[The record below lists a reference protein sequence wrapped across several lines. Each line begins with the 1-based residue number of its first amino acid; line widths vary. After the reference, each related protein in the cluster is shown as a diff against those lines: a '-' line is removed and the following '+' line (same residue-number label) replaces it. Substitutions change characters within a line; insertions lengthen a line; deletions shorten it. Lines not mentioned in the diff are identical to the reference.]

1 MDSGSF
7 GVRVGSAAFA
17 LGLGWVIAGNPGIA
31 LADDSDSGGRSPDSS
46 QAANSAPSK
55 PSTAS
60 ASSGRS
66 RPSTAR
72 GVLRPQKTV
81 TSPDIENQGATGA
94 VADPGAAVQAN
105 DEVPTQPRTSSTQPS
120 TRQSTQPA
128 PSRNLSDSALTP
140 AIASAPVT
148 GSDSL
153 GGAEA
158 EASGSADSDAP
169 PAAAV
174 GPSTGGVP
182 AAATSTATPQAA
194 SVTAQPKLFSGLLS
208 LLGLG
213 GSNGTGSPMEFVTA
227 ALQLVRRELNRMFN
241 NSAPTATPA
250 LITATEPGVVRG
262 TIGGSDA
269 EIDPLN
275 YQVTTGPANGTVT
288 VAADGTFTYTADE
301 EFAATGGTDT
311 FFVKVVDTG
320 LHLSF
325 WKPTSVEVPVT
336 VVVNPV
342 SSQRGAA
349 AAVAATGST
358 TTITWDWGKNPVIN
372 FDPAKDKL
380 DFGWMGSASFD
391 VTEKNGST
399 VISVVDN
406 QHSYT
411 LNGVSLGQ
419 LSMTNIVAKDS
430 GTTTKWQNLF
440 STATTQPSISIG
452 NTAKTEGN
460 SSTSNMTFTVTLSK
474 ASTKPVTVQYATANG
489 TATAG
494 QDYTAASGT
503 ITFAAGETSKT
514 INVAVTGDTTVES
527 DETFTVTLSNASGAG
542 ISTGSATGTISND
555 DVAVTAPTVSITG
568 AGKAEG
574 NSGNANM
581 SFTVTLSKA
590 STTPVTV
597 GYATSNGTAT
607 AGQDYTA
614 AAGTI
619 TFAAGETSKTIN
631 VAVAGDTT
639 VESDET
645 FTVTLSNAN
654 GATISTASATGTIT
668 NDDTATGGT
677 GSSGQNSG
685 NAGDERWGEAFYA
698 PYVDMAAWPP
708 PDLIDIARQQGV
720 SLLTLAFIQA
730 NSDGQASWGGYSG
743 LTPGSA
749 EDQAKAI
756 DATIAAFKAAGGD
769 IMISF
774 GGENGTSLAQYY
786 AQHGK
791 SAQELANAYGAVIDT
806 YGLNRIDFDIEGAAV
821 ADPAS
826 IALNA
831 QALKILQT
839 ARPDLEVWYTLPVLP
854 SGLTAEGINVVEQA
868 VKAGVKLDGINV
880 MAMNFGASV
889 APTTGPNAKTMG
901 AYSIDSAQST
911 FNQMTTLFNKY
922 GQNFGWNQIGVT
934 PMIGVNYTQGE
945 VFTVADAQALED
957 FARTKGIGML
967 SMWSVQR
974 DIPGSIG
981 QATPSASGVSDP
993 AGSFGNVWKDYG
1005 TINPMNVGSSGGG
1018 GGGTPVGGG
1027 TTTTIGWDW
1036 GQNKTLNFNPAKDK
1050 LDFGWMQPTHFDVSD
1065 ATGSTVI
1072 TIKDSGGQTY
1082 TLSGVKLS
1090 DLQMGNIVA
1099 LDGDTKAKWQNAI
1112 AGAQPS
1118 APTISIGNVAKG
1130 EGNSGT
1136 ANMAFTVTLSKAA
1149 TSPVTVN
1156 YATSNGTA
1164 TAGQDYV
1171 ATTGTVTFAAGET
1184 SKTINVAINGDATVE
1199 SDETLTVT
1207 LSNPSAGAT
1216 IKTATATGTITNDD
1230 QAASTPT
1237 ISVTSASKT
1246 EGNSGTSNLSFTV
1259 TLSSAAT
1266 GPVTVNYATSNG
1278 TATAGED
1285 YTATI
1290 GTLTFAAGETS
1301 KTVNVAV
1308 AGDTKF
1314 ESSETFTVTLSNAGG
1329 ATIATSSATG
1339 TITNDDTDTTNPGS
1353 PGTLYKITTTGA
1365 DIVGFDPAKD
1375 KLDLGDVSVHSFIV
1389 VDTVEGV
1396 GFRNPW
1402 TGDTLVLQG
1411 VSLGQLTIDN
1421 FAPIINDHLRQDLS
1435 GAMAWEHGF
1444 TPQPNT
1450 VYARSHEVGQI
1461 DRVAFNPNT
1470 DVVDFRYYGSREQ
1483 ISIIDSVEGVIIS
1496 NAGTGQALI
1505 LQGVTKSQLGVKN
1518 FVFHAAQ
1525 VREDRLYEQLGI
1537 GPVAEVQV
1545 KDQGV
1550 PIAGTN
1556 NWPTGS
1562 GNGAPPTGQTGTT
1575 TVIGWNWGVHEVLQF
1590 DPAKDKLDFGWFQD
1604 DNFKVT
1610 EQAGSTR
1617 IEIVNN
1623 DQSYTLNGVSLGEM
1637 STTNIVAL
1645 DSDTQTKWRDLIN
1658 AAQPAAMPTL
1668 SIADAHGVEGNSGT
1682 STMSFAV
1689 TLSQASSKT
1698 ITVGYTTTNGLA
1710 GAGDFTPA
1718 AGTLSFAPGETTKTI
1733 NVSIVG
1739 DTLVEL
1745 DENFV
1750 LSLSSPVNATLADG
1764 NAIGTIEN
1772 DDVDSS
1778 PATLPKATISDLA
1791 AAEKNPGDHSH
1802 FMFQVTLDKASSDTI
1817 TVNYQ
1822 TADGTAVAGE
1832 DYDAASGTITF
1843 TPGVTSQTIHF
1854 HIHTDTDDE
1863 ADETL
1868 TVSLSSPSGA
1878 TVARGT
1884 AIGTILDDDAPQSV
1898 VSKLSVSDAS
1908 VQEGDTG
1915 TRQMA
1920 FNVNLSAPSQGV
1932 VTVNYHTEDFTAAAG
1947 TDYQALE
1954 GVLTFLAG
1962 ETSKQVLVNILGD
1975 ATYEGNESLVLVL
1988 SNISGAEFDDS
1999 QGVGLITND
2008 DAKPAD
2014 GEDPQ
2019 YRVVGYFA
2027 EWSVYARDYEVS
2039 QIQADKLTDINY
2051 AFADIS
2057 DDGRVVLYDRG
2068 AAIEQSYPGDT
2079 WDQPIKGNFNQLAKL
2094 KEQNPDINVLISV
2107 GGWTL
2112 SKNFSNAAL
2121 TEQSRAKFAASAI
2134 EFMKTYGFDGID
2146 LDWEYPVSGG
2156 LETNTYRPEDTA
2168 NYVLLVKE
2176 IRKQLDALEA
2186 VDGVEKHYLLTI
2198 AGPGGDDK
2206 IENYDLDGMEPYLDW
2221 FSVMAYD
2228 LHGASWEPNK
2238 TGHASALYGTP
2249 DSTKSTY
2256 YIDYAMDLYLDQV
2269 DPSKIVL
2276 GAPMYGHSWKG
2287 VTKGN
2292 DNGLNNP
2299 ASGAGIDTYWG
2310 SEGIVSYWQI
2320 MNLLETQPDM
2330 YQVYWDDQAKA
2341 SYIYSPVD
2349 GGTFISYESLE
2360 ALQYK
2365 LDYIKEL
2372 GLGGIMF
2379 WELDDDIR
2387 DSDDPDSLLGLTAR
2401 ELLDPQ
2407 VQTP

>member
-1 MDSGSF
+1 
-7 GVRVGSAAFA
+7 
-17 LGLGWVIAGNPGIA
+17 
-31 LADDSDSGGRSPDSS
+31 
-46 QAANSAPSK
+46 
-55 PSTAS
+55 
-60 ASSGRS
+60 
-66 RPSTAR
+66 
-72 GVLRPQKTV
+72 
-81 TSPDIENQGATGA
+81 
-94 VADPGAAVQAN
+94 
-105 DEVPTQPRTSSTQPS
+105 
-120 TRQSTQPA
+120 
-128 PSRNLSDSALTP
+128 
-140 AIASAPVT
+140 
-148 GSDSL
+148 
-153 GGAEA
+153 
-158 EASGSADSDAP
+158 
-169 PAAAV
+169 
-174 GPSTGGVP
+174 
-182 AAATSTATPQAA
+182 
-194 SVTAQPKLFSGLLS
+194 
-208 LLGLG
+208 
-213 GSNGTGSPMEFVTA
+213 MEFVTA
-227 ALQLVRRELNRMFN
+227 ALQLIRREINRMFN
-241 NSAPTATPA
+241 NSAPTAAPA
-250 LITATEPGVVRG
+250 LTSATEPGIVHGVIDG
-262 TIGGSDA
+262 VDA
-269 EIDPLN
+269 EGDLLTYEIIS
-275 YQVTTGPANGTVT
+275 GPANGTVM
-288 VAADGTFTYTADE
+288 VDADGNFTYEADE
-301 EFAATGGTDT
+301 EFAALGGTDS
-311 FFVKVVDTG
+311 FVVKVVDAG
-320 LHLSF
+320 FHLSF
-325 WKPTSVEVPVT
+325 WKPTSAEVPVT
-336 VVVNPV
+336 VVVNPGG
-342 SSQRGAA
+342 SSLRGAA
-349 AAVAATGST
+349 AAAATTGGTT

-380 DFGWMGSASFD
+380 DFGWMGAASFD

-411 LNGVSLGQ
+411 LNGVSLSQ
-419 LSMTNIVAKDS
+419 LSMTNIVAKDA
-430 GTTTKWQNLF
+430 GTTTKWQTLL
-440 STATTQPSISIG
+440 TAPAQPSISIG
-452 NTAKTEGN
+452 NAAKNEGN
-460 SSTSNMTFTVTLSK
+460 SGTSNMTFTVTLSK
-474 ASTKPVTVQYATANG
+474 ASTKPVTVQYAT
-489 TATAG
+489 
-494 QDYTAASGT
+494 
-503 ITFAAGETSKT
+503 
-514 INVAVTGDTTVES
+514 
-527 DETFTVTLSNASGAG
+527 
-542 ISTGSATGTISND
+542 
-555 DVAVTAPTVSITG
+555 
-568 AGKAEG
+568 
-574 NSGNANM
+574 
-581 SFTVTLSKA
+581 
-590 STTPVTV
+590 
-597 GYATSNGTAT
+597 SNGTAT

-614 AAGTI
+614 ATGTI

-639 VESDET
+639 VETDET

-654 GATISTASATGTIT
+654 GANISSASATGTIT
-668 NDDTATGGT
+668 NDDATSGGT
-677 GSSGQNSG
+677 GGSGQNSG

-708 PDLIDIARQQGV
+708 PDLVNIAQQQGV
-720 SLLTLAFIQA
+720 SLLTLAFIQSNA
-730 NSDGQASWGGYSG
+730 SGQAAWGGYAG
-743 LTPGSA
+743 LTPGSS

-756 DATIAAFKAAGGD
+756 DASIAAFKAAGGD
-769 IMISF
+769 VMISF

-791 SAQELANAYGAVIDT
+791 SAQELATAYGAVIDA

-854 SGLTAEGINVVEQA
+854 NGLTADGINVVEQA
-868 VKAGVKLDGINV
+868 LKAGVKLDGINV

-889 APTTGPNAKTMG
+889 APTTGPGAKTMG

-922 GQNFGWNQIGVT
+922 GQNFGWNQVGVT

-974 DIPGSIG
+974 DVPGSIG

-1005 TINPMNVGSSGGG
+1005 TINPMNVGNSGGG
-1018 GGGTPVGGG
+1018 GGSTPVEGG
-1027 TTTTIGWDW
+1027 TTTAIGWAW
-1036 GQNKTLNFNPAKDK
+1036 GQNKVLNFNPAKDK
-1050 LDFGWMQPTHFDVSD
+1050 LDFGWMQPAHFDVSD

-1082 TLSGVKLS
+1082 TLSGVKLT

-1099 LDGDTKAKWQNAI
+1099 LDGDTKTKWQNLI
-1112 AGAQPS
+1112 AGAQPTT
-1118 APTISIGNVAKG
+1118 PTISIGSASNA

-1171 ATTGTVTFAAGET
+1171 ANTGTITFAAGET

-1199 SDETLTVT
+1199 SDETFTVT

-1216 IKTATATGTITNDD
+1216 IKIATATGTITNDD
-1230 QAASTPT
+1230 ADS
-1237 ISVTSASKT
+1237 
-1246 EGNSGTSNLSFTV
+1246 
-1259 TLSSAAT
+1259 
-1266 GPVTVNYATSNG
+1266 
-1278 TATAGED
+1278 
-1285 YTATI
+1285 
-1290 GTLTFAAGETS
+1290 
-1301 KTVNVAV
+1301 
-1308 AGDTKF
+1308 
-1314 ESSETFTVTLSNAGG
+1314 
-1329 ATIATSSATG
+1329 
-1339 TITNDDTDTTNPGS
+1339 TNPGS
-1353 PGTLYKITTTGA
+1353 PGTLYKVTTTGA

-1389 VDTVEGV
+1389 VDTPEGV

-1402 TGDTLVLQG
+1402 TGDTIVLQG

-1421 FAPIINDHLRQDLS
+1421 FAPVINDHLRQDLS
-1435 GAMAWEHGF
+1435 GAMAWEHGI
-1444 TPQPNT
+1444 TAQPNT

-1461 DRVAFNPNT
+1461 DRVAFNPST

-1483 ISIIDSVEGVIIS
+1483 ISMVDSAEGVIIA

-1505 LQGVTKSQLGVKN
+1505 LQGVTKSQLSAKN

-1525 VREDRLYEQLGI
+1525 VREDRLNEQLGI
-1537 GPVAEVQV
+1537 GPVADAQV

-1562 GNGAPPTGQTGTT
+1562 GNGTPPTGQTGTT
-1575 TVIGWNWGVHEVLQF
+1575 TVIGWHWGVNEVLQF
-1590 DPAKDKLDFGWFQD
+1590 DPAKDKLDFGWFQA

-1610 EQAGSTR
+1610 EQAGSTQ

-1623 DQSYTLNGVSLGEM
+1623 SQTYTLNGVSLGQL
-1637 STTNIVAL
+1637 STTNIIAL
-1645 DSDTQTKWRDLIN
+1645 DTGTQTKWRDLIT
-1658 AAQPAAMPTL
+1658 AAQPASLPKL
-1668 SIADAHGVEGNSGT
+1668 SVADSLGKEGNSGT
-1682 STMSFAV
+1682 STMSFVV
-1689 TLSQASSKT
+1689 TLSQASSKPV
-1698 ITVGYTTTNGLA
+1698 TVSYTTTNGLA
-1710 GAGDFTPA
+1710 GGEDFTPA
-1718 AGTLSFAPGETTKTI
+1718 VGTLTFAAGETSKTI
-1733 NVSIVG
+1733 NVSILG
-1739 DTLVEL
+1739 DTMVEL
-1745 DENFV
+1745 NENFV
-1750 LSLSSPVNATLADG
+1750 LSLSSPVNATIADG

-1778 PATLPKATISDLA
+1778 PATLPKVSIADLA
-1791 AAEKNPGDHSH
+1791 VSEKNPGDHSH
-1802 FMFQVTLDKASSDTI
+1802 FMFQVTLDKASSETV

-1822 TADGTAVAGE
+1822 TSDGTAVAGE

-1843 TPGVTSQTIHF
+1843 APGVTSQTIHF
-1854 HIHTDTDDE
+1854 HIHTDTADE
-1863 ADETL
+1863 SDETL
-1868 TVSLSSPSGA
+1868 TVTLSGPSGV

-1884 AIGTILDDDAPQSV
+1884 ATGTILNDDAPQSI

-1908 VQEGDTG
+1908 VQEGDSG
-1915 TRQMA
+1915 TKQMV
-1920 FNVNLSAPSQGV
+1920 FNVNLSAPAQGV
-1932 VTVNYHTEDFTAAAG
+1932 VTVDYHTEDFTAAAG

-1962 ETSKQVLVNILGD
+1962 ETSKQVQVAILGD
-1975 ATYEGNESLVLVL
+1975 ATYEGNESLVLVFT
-1988 SNISGAEFDDS
+1988 NISGAEFDDA

-2008 DAKPAD
+2008 DAKPVD

-2027 EWSVYARDYEVS
+2027 EWSVYVRDYEVS
-2039 QIQADKLTDINY
+2039 QIEADKLTDINY
-2051 AFADIS
+2051 AFADVS

-2068 AAIEQSYPGDT
+2068 AAIDQSYPGDK

-2094 KEQNPDINVLISV
+2094 KEQNPDVNVLISV

-2146 LDWEYPVSGG
+2146 LDWEYPVAGG
-2156 LETNTYRPEDTA
+2156 EDYNIYRPEDTA

-2176 IRKQLDALEA
+2176 IRRQLDALEA

-2206 IENYDLDGMEPYLDW
+2206 IKNFDLDGMEPYLDW

-2228 LHGASWEPNK
+2228 FHGASWEPNK
-2238 TGHASALYGTP
+2238 TGHASAMYGTP

-2256 YIDYAMDLYLDQV
+2256 YTDYAIDLYLDQV

-2287 VTKGN
+2287 VTKGT

-2299 ASGAGIDTYWG
+2299 ASGAGLDTYWG
-2310 SEGIVSYWQI
+2310 PQGIVAYWQI

-2330 YQVYWDDQAKA
+2330 YHVYWDDQAKA

-2401 ELLDPQ
+2401 ELLNSGDQAP
-2407 VQTP
+2407 